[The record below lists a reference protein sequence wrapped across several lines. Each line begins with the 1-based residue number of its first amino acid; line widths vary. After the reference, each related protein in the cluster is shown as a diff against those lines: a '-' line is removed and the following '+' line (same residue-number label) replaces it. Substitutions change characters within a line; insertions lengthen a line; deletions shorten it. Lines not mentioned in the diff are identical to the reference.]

1 MRRTVSQLQ
10 HALDS
15 RVVIEQAKGYVAG
28 RDGQDLDGAF
38 RVLRETARSQR
49 RPVADVAREVLSTR

>member
-28 RDGQDLDGAF
+28 RDGRDIDEAF
-38 RVLRETARSQR
+38 RTLREAARNQR
-49 RPVADVAREVLSTR
+49 RSLADVARETLPVA